1 MFNDFIGQVVT
12 VIVSSRADSLLE
24 YTGVLQ
30 SENDETIV
38 LSGVNI
44 SYLLANI
51 QKGVFGDSA
60 TRLKVNLDRVIINK
74 QFIVSCN
81 S

>member
-24 YTGVLQ
+24 GVLQ

-81 S
+81 G